1 MSIAIPPRNFE
12 SPSSP
17 PFEKGGTGG
26 IRSNGRPENISANG
40 EPLLDTIDRQIIV
53 ATQSGLPR
61 VARPYHAIAAQ
72 LGVAAEEVMRRMR
85 RMLEIG
91 IIRRIG
97 AVPNHYA
104 LGYRANGMSVWDVPD
119 ERVRELGEKI
129 GALDSVSH
137 CYHRPRHLPAW
148 PYNLFAMVHGRDRD
162 EVEAKVRTIA
172 DLLGTADRGHTV
184 LYSTRILKK
193 TGLRL
198 GG

>member
-1 MSIAIPPRNFE
+1 MTPRPATAI
-12 SPSSP
+12 
-17 PFEKGGTGG
+17 
-26 IRSNGRPENISANG
+26 RPDSAA
-40 EPLLDTIDRQIIV
+40 PLPDAIDRQIIV

-72 LGVAAEEVMRRMR
+72 LGVAPEDVMRRMR
-85 RMLEIG
+85 RMLETG

-104 LGYRANGMSVWDVPD
+104 LGYQANGMSVWDVSD

-137 CYHRPRHLPAW
+137 CYHRPRHLPTW

-162 EVEAKVRTIA
+162 EVEVKVRTIA
-172 DLLGTADRGHTV
+172 DLLGTADRVHTV